1 MYMAMKHWANIRDRF
16 LAAGRPADQPMAF
29 VCEATTD
36 RQRVLETTIGSS
48 LEDLAKT
55 DIKPPA
61 IVVVGEAVR
70 LRSALD
76 WLGAL
81 DGKILEK
88 DPLGRNITQEVG

>member
-1 MYMAMKHWANIRDRF
+1 
-16 LAAGRPADQPMAF
+16 MAF

-81 DGKILEK
+81 DGKVLEP
-88 DPLGRNITQEVG
+88 DPLGKLLDQEAG